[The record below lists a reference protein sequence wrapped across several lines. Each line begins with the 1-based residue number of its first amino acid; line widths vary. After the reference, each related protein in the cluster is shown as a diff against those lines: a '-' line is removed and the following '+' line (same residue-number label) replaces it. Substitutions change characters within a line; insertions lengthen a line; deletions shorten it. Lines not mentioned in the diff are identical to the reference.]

1 MINCK
6 VKSFEHE
13 FPNNETCLEW
23 LKNQLYP
30 NGIECPRCKK
40 VTKHHKVSKRPCY
53 ACDNCGNHIHPTA
66 ETIFRKSTMPL
77 KTWFA
82 IIYRLSQAKNG
93 ISVKEIQ
100 QDYGMTYRTAKRM
113 LQKSREFLDK
123 NPYKFFEARSNNPHC
138 RSTRLNI
145 RGRRVQNKKPITSV
159 LRGKL
164 EGNHSVNYR
173 KRDRT
178 ARLLRLQLLLAQS
191 PLGLKIE
198 EIASKCSISKRT
210 AYRDL
215 VALESE
221 IGVPIWEQGNKRG
234 IVEDYFLP
242 PINFTI
248 EEAMNVFLAVRLMQ
262 NYCYVYNPHVISTF
276 NKFEMIVPKPLK
288 IWIQGTTKYLESQ
301 PRDERK
307 INNFNK
313 LARAWLSK
321 HRVKI
326 CYQPPREE
334 NPRDYTIA
342 PFFVEPSILGH
353 SSYVIAYCD
362 STKSISIYKLDYII
376 GDVSIEADTYEL
388 PPDFKV
394 TDYCD
399 SVWGP
404 VLMEPQLV
412 KLRFSQKIRKA
423 IIDTKWHPLQRIE
436 LQNDGSGLMTLEV
449 RDTMY
454 FRAWLLGWGDNMEVL
469 EPESLRNEITQ
480 FAKSL
485 VNLYT
490 RK

>member
-1 MINCK
+1 MINYR
-6 VKSFEHE
+6 VKDFDRE
-13 FPNNETCLEW
+13 FPDNESCLEW
-23 LKNQLYP
+23 LKNRLYP

-66 ETIFRKSTMPL
+66 GTIFRKSTIPL

-82 IIYRLSQAKNG
+82 VIYKLSRAKNG
-93 ISVKEIQ
+93 ISAKKIQ
-100 QDYGMTYRTAKRM
+100 QDYGMTYRTAKRL

-123 NPYKFFEARSNNPHC
+123 NPYNFFEARSNNPHR
-138 RSTRLNI
+138 RSIRLSLRD
-145 RGRRVQNKKPITSV
+145 RGIPDKKPITNV
-159 LRGKL
+159 VRGKF

-178 ARLLRLQLLLAQS
+178 ARLLRLQMLLAQS
-191 PLGLKIE
+191 PLGLRIE

-210 AYRDL
+210 VYRDL

-242 PINFTI
+242 PVNFTI

-262 NYCYVYNPHVISTF
+262 NYCYVYNPSVISTF
-276 NKFEMIVPKPLK
+276 NKLERIIPEPLK
-288 IWIQGTTKYLESQ
+288 KWIQDTIEHLESQ
-301 PRDERK
+301 PRDERR

-321 HRVKI
+321 HKARIYYLDPV
-326 CYQPPREE
+326 E
-334 NPRDYTIA
+334 NDTGEYIIDIYYI
-342 PFFVEPSILGH
+342 EPSILGH
-353 SSYVIAYCD
+353 SSYMIAYCHT
-362 STKSISIYKLDYII
+362 TKSIHDYKLDYII
-376 GDVSIEADTYEL
+376 GNVSIEEATYEI
-388 PPDFKV
+388 PPDFKIKN
-394 TDYCD
+394 YFSSAWD
-399 SVWGP
+399 SHI
-404 VLMEPQLV
+404 MEPQVV
-412 KLRFSQKIRKA
+412 KLRFTKNIRKA

-436 LQNDGSGLMTLEV
+436 LQSDGSGIMTLEV
-449 RDTMY
+449 RDTLY
-454 FRAWLLGWGDNMEVL
+454 FRAWVLGWGDNMEVL
-469 EPESLRNEITQ
+469 EPETLRNEITQ
-480 FAKSL
+480 FATSM

>member
-1 MINCK
+1 MSNHKIND
-6 VKSFEHE
+6 FERE
-13 FPNNETCLEW
+13 FPDNESCLEW
-23 LKNQLYP
+23 LKNRLYP
-30 NGIECPRCKK
+30 HGIKCPKCEK

-53 ACDNCGNHIHPTA
+53 ACDNCGNHMHPTA
-66 ETIFRKSTMPL
+66 ATIFRKSTIPL

-82 IIYRLSQAKNG
+82 VMYKLSRAKNG
-93 ISVKEIQ
+93 IAAKEIQ

-123 NPYKFFEARSNNPHC
+123 NPYNFFEARSDHPH
-138 RSTRLNI
+138 RKSTRPSLRD
-145 RGRRVQNKKPITSV
+145 RGMPNKKPITGVIQRKS
-159 LRGKL
+159 
-164 EGNHSVNYR
+164 EGNHGVNYR

-178 ARLLRLQLLLAQS
+178 ARLLRLQMLLAQS
-191 PLGLKIE
+191 PLGLRIE

-210 AYRDL
+210 VYRDL

-262 NYCYVYNPHVISTF
+262 NYSYVYNPNVISAF

-288 IWIQGTTKYLESQ
+288 FWIRSTIEYLKSR

-334 NPRDYTIA
+334 KPKDYIIA

-362 STKSISIYKLDYII
+362 STKSVSIYKLDYIV

-399 SVWGP
+399 PVWGP
-404 VLMEPQLV
+404 VIMEPQLV
-412 KLRFSQKIRKA
+412 KLRFTQKIRKA

-436 LQNDGSGLMTLEV
+436 LQNDGSVLMTLEV

-469 EPESLRNEITQ
+469 EPETLRNEITQ
-480 FAKSL
+480 FATSL

-490 RK
+490 RR